1 MLSMPAIDPKLYRDA
16 MARYAGH
23 VQVVTTAY
31 DGLRR
36 GVTITAACSVS
47 DNPAM
52 VLVCLNRTNPKNEIF
67 RQSGVFALNTLAAHH
82 QFVANGFSGLT
93 HVPDDERFM
102 LGEWDELVTGAP
114 TLKDAIAT
122 YDCRIVDTMDMATH
136 TVYFG
141 EVVGLRLGGRDQSLV
156 YMDRAYHAI

>member
-47 DNPAM
+47 DRPAT

-67 RQSGVFALNTLAAHH
+67 LQSGLFALNTLAAHH
-82 QFVANGFSGLT
+82 QFVAEGFSGLT
-93 HVPDDERFM
+93 HVRDDERFM

-114 TLKDAIAT
+114 TLKDAIAN
-122 YDCRIVDTMDMATH
+122 YDCRIVDTKDMATH